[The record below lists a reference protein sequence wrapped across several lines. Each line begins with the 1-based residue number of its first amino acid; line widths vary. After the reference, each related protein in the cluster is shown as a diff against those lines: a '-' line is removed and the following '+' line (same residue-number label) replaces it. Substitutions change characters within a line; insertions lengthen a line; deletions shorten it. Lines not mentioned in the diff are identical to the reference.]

1 MAACAAGPSRLQ
13 TYAWLFG
20 YTYVCVCAH
29 IHVKQILRHVYTHVC
44 ADRSFTVPQKWGWG
58 MGVGFSGVLAFM
70 YMFIH
75 HGLAHHM

>member
-1 MAACAAGPSRLQ
+1 MAPVYPFLSS
-13 TYAWLFG
+13 
-20 YTYVCVCAH
+20 VCVCAH

-44 ADRSFTVPQKWGWG
+44 ADRSFIVPQKWGWG